1 MAQPFQRG
9 DPEQAADVDVGH
21 DLRARPPAVRL
32 RAVQAMV
39 AVLRGSSGSVPP
51 PGRTR
56 PFSPDAAYGFG
67 LQGWQL
73 TITLELI
80 LVALCVLGTVLF
92 LRERRR
98 LRVRS
103 A

>member
-1 MAQPFQRG
+1 MSVALKPFHAGGWNPHRSG
-9 DPEQAADVDVGH
+9 LANFWAF
-21 DLRARPPAVRL
+21 
-32 RAVQAMV
+32 
-39 AVLRGSSGSVPP
+39 SSLTGKPIAYATGV
-51 PGRTR
+51 
-56 PFSPDAAYGFG
+56 AYGFG